1 MKRLFA
7 RLDVGLLLVI
17 LLSGFAAMPLLLQ
30 PQGLPNGSDVLYHA
44 YRAAMMD
51 RAWTLGDI
59 FPRWADALY
68 YGYGAPLWHF
78 YAPLSYYL
86 TSLMSRLFALDAL
99 GAIRA
104 VVLLSY
110 FGMGIG
116 MYFFSKRTAGRLA
129 GVLAAIQIGL
139 RFVVVLTAVN
149 GFTSTVDIPQV
160 GGLLERFGLRGL
172 GFSLGVALNLLPG
185 LQQSSH
191 NAWQA
196 LQMRGGLRRRWWRG
210 LRLLA
215 MTVMTNALRRAEEIA
230 LAAESRA
237 FSPECVRPMPLHSG
251 WQDKLLFPVGLFVL
265 LWMALG

>member
-1 MKRLFA
+1 MNAHSKALTNLGRKGSFEIGPVGHLVLFFWALGMVMLTPPERLVWAGSICLVVAAIFYPNSF
-7 RLDVGLLLVI
+7 RGLLRLRY
-17 LLSGFAAMPLLLQ
+17 LLMMTMLM
-30 PQGLPNGSDVLYHA
+30 LPTVFFLGEI
-44 YRAAMMD
+44 D
-51 RAWTLGDI
+51 RQLWRI
-59 FPRWADALY
+59 
-68 YGYGAPLWHF
+68 GY
-78 YAPLSYYL
+78 S
-86 TSLMSRLFALDAL
+86 S
-99 GAIRA
+99 
-104 VVLLSY
+104 
-110 FGMGIG
+110 
-116 MYFFSKRTAGRLA
+116 A

-237 FSPECVRPMPLHSG
+237 FSPECVRPMPLRSG